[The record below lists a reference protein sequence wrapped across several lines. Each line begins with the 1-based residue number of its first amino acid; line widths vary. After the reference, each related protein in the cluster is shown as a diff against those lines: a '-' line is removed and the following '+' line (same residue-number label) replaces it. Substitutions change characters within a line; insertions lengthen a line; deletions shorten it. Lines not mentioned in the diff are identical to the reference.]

1 MGLLLAVL
9 VWRRL
14 GTVLDDGMEGGTG
27 VQDDVAKPKCA
38 ACQDFV
44 VKVIPLSTIKIVVV
58 VWQIVYQVC

>member
-1 MGLLLAVL
+1 MV
-9 VWRRL
+9 
-14 GTVLDDGMEGGTG
+14 DDGPEGGTG

>member
-1 MGLLLAVL
+1 MVDHGP
-9 VWRRL
+9 
-14 GTVLDDGMEGGTG
+14 EGDTG
-27 VQDDVAKPKCA
+27 VQDDVAEPKCA